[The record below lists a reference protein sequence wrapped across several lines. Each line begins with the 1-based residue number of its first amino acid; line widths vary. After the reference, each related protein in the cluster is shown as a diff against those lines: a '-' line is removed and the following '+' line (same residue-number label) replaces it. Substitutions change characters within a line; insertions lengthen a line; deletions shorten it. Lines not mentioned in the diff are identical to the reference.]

1 MADQPPVPQRAQ
13 QVVLDAPQVHHVQ
26 GWGRMTDVERLAF
39 IRKIVLRRGRDPRI
53 AKLCVGIFRKAGVKP
68 RDYKG
73 QAAALLAWVQ
83 DPKNFYY
90 VNEPAERLQDPIYSI
105 RTKHGDCDDAAIL
118 LCALFESV
126 RLPWKLVLS
135 GRHRYNGQKVR
146 YVEGQPRNMAG
157 NWTHIYCAVGTP
169 PFAPKKWY
177 FCEPTVQGVP
187 LGWDVIDG
195 DHSVLPEMAGIPDE
209 VRDFANA
216 ASMGALPRPGTSSSA
231 VSSAIS
237 GAVAAEADNP
247 SARLKSVAFG
257 ILAGAMTAI
266 VSQIV
271 LTEYR
276 YWRED
281 KREEEK
287 KRRKA
292 AAEARGETVTSE
304 KEEEEEE

>member
-1 MADQPPVPQRAQ
+1 
-13 QVVLDAPQVHHVQ
+13 
-26 GWGRMTDVERLAF
+26 MTDVERLAF

-53 AKLCVGIFRKAGVKP
+53 AKLCVDIFRKASVKP

-83 DPKNFYY
+83 NPKNFYY

-118 LCALFESV
+118 LCTLFESV

-135 GRHRYNGQKVR
+135 GRDRYNGQKVR
-146 YVEGQPRNMAG
+146 YVEGNRRNMSAA
-157 NWTHIYCAVGTP
+157 WTHIYCAVGTP

-195 DHSVLPEMAGIPDE
+195 DHSVLPEMAGIPEE
-209 VRDFANA
+209 VRDLA
-216 ASMGALPRPGTSSSA
+216 GTKSTGGSGVSA
-231 VSSAIS
+231 AIS

-247 SARLKSVAFG
+247 ESRLTNMAFG
-257 ILAGAMTAI
+257 IAAGALTAI

-271 LTEYR
+271 VYEYR
-276 YWRED
+276 LWRD
-281 KREEEK
+281 KKEEEK
-287 KRRKA
+287 KKSAEDKA
-292 AAEARGETVTSE
+292 
-304 KEEEEEE
+304 

>member
-1 MADQPPVPQRAQ
+1 MSARPSVLPRAQ

-53 AKLCVGIFRKAGVKP
+53 AKLCVDIFRKASVKP

-83 DPKNFYY
+83 NPKNFYY

-118 LCALFESV
+118 LCTLFESV

-135 GRHRYNGQKVR
+135 GRDRYNGQKVR
-146 YVEGQPRNMAG
+146 YVEGNRRNMSAA
-157 NWTHIYCAVGTP
+157 WTHIYCAVGTP

-195 DHSVLPEMAGIPDE
+195 DHSVLPEMAGIPEE
-209 VRDFANA
+209 VRDLA
-216 ASMGALPRPGTSSSA
+216 GTKSTGGSGVSA
-231 VSSAIS
+231 AIS

-247 SARLKSVAFG
+247 ESRLTNMAFG
-257 ILAGAMTAI
+257 IAAGALTAI

-271 LTEYR
+271 VYEYR
-276 YWRED
+276 LWRD
-281 KREEEK
+281 KKEEEK
-287 KRRKA
+287 KKKSAEDKA
-292 AAEARGETVTSE
+292 
-304 KEEEEEE
+304 

>member
-1 MADQPPVPQRAQ
+1 MSARPSVLPRAQ

-53 AKLCVGIFRKAGVKP
+53 AKLCVDIFRKASVKP

-83 DPKNFYY
+83 NPKNFYY

-118 LCALFESV
+118 LCTLFESV

-135 GRHRYNGQKVR
+135 GRDRYNGQKVR
-146 YVEGQPRNMAG
+146 YVEGNRRNMSAA
-157 NWTHIYCAVGTP
+157 WTHIYCAVGTP

-195 DHSVLPEMAGIPDE
+195 DHSVLPEMAGIPEE
-209 VRDFANA
+209 VRDLA
-216 ASMGALPRPGTSSSA
+216 GTKSTGGSGVSA
-231 VSSAIS
+231 AIS

-247 SARLKSVAFG
+247 ESRLTNMAFG
-257 ILAGAMTAI
+257 IAAGALTAI

-271 LTEYR
+271 VYEYR
-276 YWRED
+276 LWRD
-281 KREEEK
+281 KKEEEK
-287 KRRKA
+287 KKSAEDKA
-292 AAEARGETVTSE
+292 
-304 KEEEEEE
+304 

>member
-1 MADQPPVPQRAQ
+1 MSDRPPVLPRAQ

-53 AKLCVGIFRKAGVKP
+53 AKLCVDIFRKCKVKP

-83 DPKNFYY
+83 NPKNFYY

-118 LCALFESV
+118 LCTLFESV

-135 GRHRYNGQKVR
+135 GRDRYNGQKVR
-146 YVEGQPRNMAG
+146 YVEGNRRNLSAA
-157 NWTHIYCAVGTP
+157 WTHIYCAVGTP

-209 VRDFANA
+209 VRELA
-216 ASMGALPRPGTSSSA
+216 GPKGTGGSGVSA
-231 VSSAIS
+231 AIS

-247 SARLKSVAFG
+247 KSRLRNMAFG
-257 ILAGAMTAI
+257 IAAGALTAI
-266 VSQIV
+266 VSQIAIY
-271 LTEYR
+271 EYR
-276 YWRED
+276 LWRD
-281 KREEEK
+281 K
-287 KRRKA
+287 
-292 AAEARGETVTSE
+292 
-304 KEEEEEE
+304 KEEERKKAALPATEVPQA

>member
-1 MADQPPVPQRAQ
+1 
-13 QVVLDAPQVHHVQ
+13 
-26 GWGRMTDVERLAF
+26 MTDVERLAF

-53 AKLCVGIFRKAGVKP
+53 AKLCVDIFRKANVKP

-83 DPKNFYY
+83 NPKNFYY

-118 LCALFESV
+118 LCTFFESV

-135 GRHRYNGQKVR
+135 GRDRYNGQKVR
-146 YVEGQPRNMAG
+146 YVEGNRRNLSAA
-157 NWTHIYCAVGTP
+157 WTHIYCAVGTP

-209 VRDFANA
+209 IVSLVGQKKA
-216 ASMGALPRPGTSSSA
+216 ALGALPRPGTSSSA

-237 GAVAAEADNP
+237 GAVAAEGDNP
-247 SARLKSVAFG
+247 SSRLRNMAFG
-257 ILAGAMTAI
+257 IIAGAMTAI

-287 KRRKA
+287 RRRDEEAK
-292 AAEARGETVTSE
+292 ARGEIVPVTKTV
-304 KEEEEEE
+304 EEEEE